1 MVEPGS
7 VGTVGIAI
15 GLVVWGA
22 GTTSV
27 PDSSAGKL
35 GEDFTDSA
43 EGNGCACHVST
54 HPACPA
60 FEPRIIR
67 TLATDPFSW
76 RSLIAVPRG
85 TVKRE
90 PRRVNLLSLVG
101 CCESSRAVA
110 AFRPSTMTD
119 PFPSKRRTSLDRGD
133 PETEVDSLPI
143 VVFGEVD
150 VGSVEAL
157 GLASGSVVGG
167 AGTTS
172 VSGCSAGKLGADF
185 TDSAGGNG
193 RACFGAVT
201 FLGSAQC

>member
-1 MVEPGS
+1 M
-7 VGTVGIAI
+7 
-15 GLVVWGA
+15 
-22 GTTSV
+22 
-27 PDSSAGKL
+27 
-35 GEDFTDSA
+35 
-43 EGNGCACHVST
+43 
-54 HPACPA
+54 
-60 FEPRIIR
+60 
-67 TLATDPFSW
+67 
-76 RSLIAVPRG
+76 PRG

-90 PRRVNLLSLVG
+90 PRRVILLSLVG

-119 PFPSKRRTSLDRGD
+119 PFPSKRRTSLDRAD
-133 PETEVDSLPI
+133 PETEVDSPPI
-143 VVFGEVD
+143 VDFPEVD

-172 VSGCSAGKLGADF
+172 VSGCSVGKLGADF

-201 FLGSAQC
+201 FFGSAQWLSK